1 MKKIIV
7 LLSLATYMFAGVWTS
22 LQGWNAETRKPD
34 AYYAVDTVG
43 ENIRVYEF
51 TPKSQPSYTCI
62 IVFVES
68 DKKSPPMTCVEKR
81 NYK

>member
-1 MKKIIV
+1 MKKIITLLV
-7 LLSLATYMFAGVWTS
+7 LTTYMFAGVWTS

-34 AYYAVDTVG
+34 AFYAVDTVG

>member
-1 MKKIIV
+1 MKKLIFLAI
-7 LLSLATYMFAGVWTS
+7 LATSSFAGIWTS
-22 LQGWNAETRKPD
+22 LGGWTAETRKPD

-51 TPKSQPSYTCI
+51 TPKSQPDYTCI

-68 DKKSPPMTCVEKR
+68 DKKSPPMTCVEK
-81 NYK
+81 KK

>member
-7 LLSLATYMFAGVWTS
+7 LLSLATYMFAGVLTS

-34 AYYAVDTVG
+34 AFYAVDTVG

>member
-1 MKKIIV
+1 MKKLLLLGV
-7 LLSLATYMFAGVWTS
+7 LLVTANAGVWTS
-22 LQGWNAETRKPD
+22 LSGWSAETRKPD
-34 AYYAVDTVG
+34 AFYAVDTVG

>member
-1 MKKIIV
+1 MKKLI
-7 LLSLATYMFAGVWTS
+7 LLVILVVFANAGVWTS
-22 LQGWNAETRKPD
+22 IQGWTAETRKAD
-34 AYYAVDTVG
+34 AFYAVDTVG

-68 DKKSPPMTCVEKR
+68 DKKSPPMTCVKKVPEK
-81 NYK
+81 